1 MIGGDRMRKVIIIG
15 CPGSGKST
23 FARKLRDKTN
33 LPLYY
38 LDMIWHKP
46 DKTNVTKEEF
56 DRQLEEILTK
66 EQWIIDGN
74 YQRTLEVRLQ
84 QCDTVF
90 LLEFPLE
97 ICLAGVKSRI
107 GHRREDMPW
116 VESEF
121 DEEFKQWI
129 HNFSQDALPHIYE
142 LLEKYG
148 KEKNVVIFKSRKDM
162 ENYGKACDF
171 MED

>member
-1 MIGGDRMRKVIIIG
+1 M
-15 CPGSGKST
+15 
-23 FARKLRDKTN
+23 
-33 LPLYY
+33 
-38 LDMIWHKP
+38 
-46 DKTNVTKEEF
+46 
-56 DRQLEEILTK
+56 
-66 EQWIIDGN
+66 
-74 YQRTLEVRLQ
+74 Q

-90 LLEFPLE
+90 LLDFPLE